1 MSLIFLRYNLAG
13 KGGKRL
19 MKATG
24 VVRRIDTLGRIVIP
38 KEVRRNLRIRDGD
51 SLEIFVDT
59 EGEVILKKHSPFS
72 KLKEFAKEYA
82 DSLHDAIRHIA
93 CITDRDQVIAV
104 SGGPK
109 REFLNKRLGAAVEK
123 AMANRKAI
131 LITQPGRYPFF
142 NEEEDEFRY
151 TAEVIAPIIAEGD
164 AIGAVIIVSREP
176 NIRFGE
182 LELKSAVTAASF
194 LAKQMEQ

>member
-1 MSLIFLRYNLAG
+1 
-13 KGGKRL
+13 

-38 KEVRRNLRIRDGD
+38 KEVRRNLHIRNGD

-59 EGEVILKKHSPFS
+59 EGEVILKKHSPIR
-72 KLKEFAKEYA
+72 KLKDFAKGYA
-82 DSLHDAIRHIA
+82 DSLHEAIRHIA

-104 SGGPK
+104 AGGPK

-123 AMANRKAI
+123 AMVGRKAM
-131 LITQPGRYPFF
+131 LITQPNRYPFF
-142 NEEEDEFRY
+142 HDEENEFRY
-151 TAEVIAPIIAEGD
+151 TAQVIAPIIAEGD

-176 NIRFGE
+176 NIRFGD